1 MIEVGIVLSD
11 QNQED
16 DKDHRNYQLRFDIA
30 STLFRCRLLQFE
42 TRTHATIG
50 SGAIKSATASMSPWE
65 FNETDFDLEKQ
76 LIFDHGVITFE
87 LGRANKSLN

>member
-1 MIEVGIVLSD
+1 
-11 QNQED
+11 
-16 DKDHRNYQLRFDIA
+16 
-30 STLFRCRLLQFE
+30 
-42 TRTHATIG
+42 
-50 SGAIKSATASMSPWE
+50 MSPWE